1 MVSFMREHAGRHH
14 RNQLT
19 KVNITGMCPNH
30 SVCPDKVS
38 GGELHPLGCI
48 PAEAVWQESHLEEA
62 STQPNL
68 SGNWACAYKDVKA
81 GRKMKN
87 HPDRRTSQRLNAI
100 SDVGLDPG
108 LENFLFLLLNEQ

>member
-30 SVCPDKVS
+30 SVCPDKVP
-38 GGELHPLGCI
+38 GGRELHPPGCI

-68 SGNWACAYKDVKA
+68 SGNWACAYKDVK
-81 GRKMKN
+81 KLTKDEEL
-87 HPDRRTSQRLNAI
+87 HPDRRTL
-100 SDVGLDPG
+100 P
-108 LENFLFLLLNEQ
+108 ETKCHK